1 MTIFDINKF
10 QTNLFIFKALYNLL
24 PPVFADFFTLTEDVH
39 SYNTRFQSKNSLYVL
54 PMENNKRKT
63 SLKISGP
70 PMWFQL
76 PNELKKNSYIA
87 NFIRLYK
94 KNLIANPTL

>member
-10 QTNLFIFKALYNLL
+10 QTNLFIFKALNNLL
-24 PPVFADFFTLTEDVH
+24 PPAFADFFTLTEDVH

-76 PNELKKNSYIA
+76 PNELKRI
-87 NFIRLYK
+87 
-94 KNLIANPTL
+94 LI